1 MSTVKSILEEKGRE
15 VVTLPPS
22 ATLLEAAQ
30 VLAERRIGAAVVCND
45 KKAIRGILSERDIVR
60 ALARQG
66 AEALLSPVSR
76 VMTTKVEVCSEDLT
90 TDQVM
95 EIMTQGRFRHVPVV
109 KDGQLAGIVS
119 IGDVVKRRI
128 ESAVREVEQ
137 IRSYI
142 ATA

>member
-15 VVTLPPS
+15 VVTLSSS

-30 VLAERRIGAAVVCND
+30 VLAERRIGAGVVCND
-45 KKAIRGILSERDIVR
+45 KQALRGILSERDIVR
-60 ALARQG
+60 AVAKQG
-66 AEALLSPVSR
+66 AQALLSPVSR
-76 VMTTKVEVCSEDLT
+76 VMTTKVEVCGEEYT

-95 EIMTQGRFRHVPVV
+95 EIMTKGRFRHVPVV
-109 KDGQLAGIVS
+109 RDGQLVGIVS

-137 IRSYI
+137 IKSYI